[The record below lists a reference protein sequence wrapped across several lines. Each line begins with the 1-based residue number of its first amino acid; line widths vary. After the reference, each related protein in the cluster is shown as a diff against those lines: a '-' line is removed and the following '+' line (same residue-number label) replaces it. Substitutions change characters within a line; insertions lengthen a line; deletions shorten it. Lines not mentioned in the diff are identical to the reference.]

1 MEQGQRRKLSSWLS
15 NTQWKVFENQK
26 VKLGKSLQ
34 RYKVLKYVSRRG
46 MKRRREKERYGERET
61 YTIYKYIKW

>member
-1 MEQGQRRKLSSWLS
+1 MEQGQRRKLSFWLS

-46 MKRRREKERYGERET
+46 IKRKGKKERERD
-61 YTIYKYIKW
+61 IKMYKYEKG

>member
-26 VKLGKSLQ
+26 VKLGKSLL

-46 MKRRREKERYGERET
+46 MKREGEIWGERNI
-61 YTIYKYIKW
+61 YIYKYIKG

>member
-1 MEQGQRRKLSSWLS
+1 MEQGQRGKLSSWLS

-61 YTIYKYIKW
+61 YTIYKYI

>member
-26 VKLGKSLQ
+26 VKLGKSLL

-46 MKRRREKERYGERET
+46 IKREGKKERDR
-61 YTIYKYIKW
+61 YKDL